1 MANPVMVRTAYLS
14 SPKPRHLTRSNQFI
28 AAAVGVCP
36 FKASKHLYY
45 SPLIVFNTH
54 HCLSAVTPRAYLQ
67 QLTGIYISQ
76 QSQGFHHESPA
87 RELNLSE
94 RERSTLE
101 LVSRPALIRQRIHT
115 AHGPSD
121 GLVSHE

>member
-54 HCLSAVTPRAYLQ
+54 HCLSAVTPRTYSSSRVYTSHNSHKAF
-67 QLTGIYISQ
+67 TTK
-76 QSQGFHHESPA
+76 A
-87 RELNLSE
+87 
-94 RERSTLE
+94 
-101 LVSRPALIRQRIHT
+101 RPASLTCQSAKE
-115 AHGPSD
+115 AHLNSYHGRP
-121 GLVSHE
+121 